1 MLPLST
7 KAKIA
12 MGLFT
17 FQSVAFGALEIYGV
31 TEHSRD
37 TSWPHH
43 AELHAITGLFDE
55 LTLCIFAVLLTWVF
69 LKQGVRWAW
78 WALAAIGFSL
88 FGGLIIGNI
97 WSHGGLN
104 GGESLGH
111 PGLFT
116 NMAYASVALWAVALA
131 LAWTHTSKNE
141 PVS

>member
-1 MLPLST
+1 MTPLST

-17 FQSVAFGALEIYGV
+17 FQAVAFGALEIYGV
-31 TEHSRD
+31 TEHSHD
-37 TSWPHH
+37 ATWPHH
-43 AELHAITGLFDE
+43 AVLHAITGLFDE
-55 LTLCIFAVLLTWVF
+55 LTLCIFAVLLTWTF
-69 LKQGVRWAW
+69 LKQGIRWAW

-88 FGGLIIGNI
+88 FGGLIIGNA

-116 NMAYASVALWAVALA
+116 NMAYASVVFWAVALA
-131 LAWTHTSKNE
+131 LAWPHTNQRGNAS
-141 PVS
+141 